1 MRSTCSY
8 FDVNVFSHSPRRRFF
23 ACCFGPVGLHSGHP
37 LGLLLV
43 VRWYSF
49 ARHSYEHLPHF
60 HSALYIDPFVTAVGG
75 LSLSTYSRD
84 SFSPSSPF
92 FSHHVRKLFVLLA
105 GAVCAHCGHP
115 EGLSLFVRSFTC
127 ARHTC
132 LHFKHFHFAL

>member
-23 ACCFGPVGLHSGHP
+23 VCCFGPVGLHSGHP

-49 ARHSYEHLPHF
+49 VRHSYEHLPHF
-60 HSALYIDPFVTAVGG
+60 HFALYVAPFVTAVGG

-84 SFSPSSPF
+84 SFLPSSPF
-92 FSHHVRKLFVLLA
+92 FSHHARKLFVLLG
-105 GAVCAHCGHP
+105 GA
-115 EGLSLFVRSFTC
+115 
-127 ARHTC
+127 
-132 LHFKHFHFAL
+132 